1 MYSSFDDNMRIVDFG
16 TISRI
21 ARVGQNNGDD
31 STVCTCAYQIF
42 KTSSATGKIGL
53 ATKGYCN
60 GSENCG
66 FTTLRIKLLAV
77 IYGRA

>member
-16 TISRI
+16 TKSRI

-66 FTTLRIKLLAV
+66 FTTLWIKLLAV